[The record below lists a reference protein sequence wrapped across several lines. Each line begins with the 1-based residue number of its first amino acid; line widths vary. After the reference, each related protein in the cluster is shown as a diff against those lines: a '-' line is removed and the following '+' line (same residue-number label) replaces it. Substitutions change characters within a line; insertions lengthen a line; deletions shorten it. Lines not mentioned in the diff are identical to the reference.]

1 MNVLLINPP
10 WVVRNSKNLWRNVAS
25 VMPPLGL
32 AWLAAVLERD
42 GHHVRILD
50 ANADQLFVDQVPP
63 WVREHGPFELVGI
76 TATTPLIENAL
87 EIARLLKIGWPEVR
101 IVLGGV
107 HPTVLPEEVL
117 SDAAVDVVV
126 RGEGEN
132 TLREIAAEKP
142 WEAIDG
148 ISYRCDGAIVHNP
161 RRELIRDL
169 DSLPFPAYHLLPMPK
184 YRPAAGA
191 AKRTPATSVLATRGC
206 PGRCTFCYRLFGP
219 RLRCRSGRAV
229 AEEVKLLQ
237 DRYGVKEICFYD
249 DTFTAVR
256 REVKAFCR
264 AIDEMHLDL
273 TWSCFSRIDT
283 FHEDVFRMMKQ
294 SGCHQVMFGVE
305 TCNRQILENINKRT
319 DPDMVQGV
327 IRATQKIGMEVRAA
341 FMLGNP
347 GETEAT
353 LEENIRFAPRL
364 NPDLALFNITTPYPG
379 TEMFRWA
386 EENGYLLT
394 RDWRDYDLS
403 TPVLKLPTVSP
414 ETVAKYYHQAHRRFY
429 LRPRAIWNRLK
440 KMRSLQQW
448 SSAVRG
454 LRMVLGS
461 MARSAKPVP
470 TVLRLQ
476 TAGSR
481 NQPPDRS
488 EAPCREAASVV
499 PGTGE
504 TWKQQ

>member
-10 WVVRNSKNLWRNVAS
+10 WVVRNGKNLWRSVAS

-42 GHHVRILD
+42 GHRVQILD
-50 ANADQLFVDQVPP
+50 AHADRLFVDQVPG
-63 WVREHGPFELVGI
+63 WVREHGPFELAGI
-76 TATTPLIENAL
+76 TATTPLIDNAL
-87 EIARLLKIGWPEVR
+87 EIARLLKAGWPQAR

-117 SDAAVDVVV
+117 SDPAVDLVV

-132 TLREIAAEKP
+132 TLREIAAEKRP
-142 WEAIDG
+142 EEIAG
-148 ISYRCDGAIVHNP
+148 ISYRRDGVVVHNAQ
-161 RRELIRDL
+161 RELIRDL
-169 DSLPFPAYHLLPMPK
+169 DSLPFPAYHLLPMEK

-219 RLRCRSGRAV
+219 RLRCRSGRHV

-237 DRYGVKEICFYD
+237 DRYGIKEICFYD

-264 AIDEMHLDL
+264 AAEELKLDL

-283 FHEDVFRMMKQ
+283 FDEEVFRRMKH

-305 TCNRQILENINKRT
+305 TCNRRILENINKRT
-319 DPDMVQGV
+319 DPEKVEGV
-327 IRATQKIGMEVRAA
+327 IRAAQKIGIEVRAA

-353 LEENIRFAPRL
+353 MEENIRFAIRL
-364 NPDLALFNITTPYPG
+364 NPDLAIFNVTTPFPG

-386 EENGYLLT
+386 EENDCLLT
-394 RDWRDYDLS
+394 RNWRDYDLS
-403 TPVLKLPTVSP
+403 TPVLNLPTVP
-414 ETVAKYYHQAHRRFY
+414 AETVARFYRQAHRRFY
-429 LRPRAIWNRLK
+429 LRPRMIWKRLK
-440 KMRSLQQW
+440 RMRSPQQW
-448 SSAVRG
+448 FSALRG
-454 LRMVLGS
+454 LRMLAGS
-461 MARSAKPVP
+461 MIGSAKPDATMIRIDP
-470 TVLRLQ
+470 APPQNQAPAPPQATRHE
-476 TAGSR
+476 AGY
-481 NQPPDRS
+481 
-488 EAPCREAASVV
+488 REVA
-499 PGTGE
+499 
-504 TWKQQ
+504 